1 MIGDISNIEK
11 QLISKITN
19 PIIRKLSLL
28 SGNSEK
34 DLKDKFFVCYFDAKK
49 EVSNPNDIT
58 QVIDKAWIS
67 FTMQLRDLYI
77 PSEEIHEATRN
88 VRAFL
93 KMPEREAR
101 EDGLETGKEAKV
113 IDLPISI
120 IPKK

>member
-28 SGNSEK
+28 SVNNEK
-34 DLKDKFFVCYFDAKK
+34 DLKGKFFVCYFDAKK
-49 EVSNPNDIT
+49 GVSNPNDIT
-58 QVIDKAWIS
+58 QVINKAWTS
-67 FTMQLRDLYI
+67 FTMQLRDFNI
-77 PSEEIHEATRN
+77 PSEEIDEATRN

-101 EDGLETGKEAKV
+101 EEGLKTGVNAK
-113 IDLPISI
+113 I
-120 IPKK
+120 INFPTVLKK